1 VSAPDII
8 YAKQYGT
15 IVAPLAQQMGSKL
28 RNTVVV
34 KTGVQAEETYMDQ
47 LSAFDVKVKG
57 SRLSQTDP
65 EAIDVARRRIALED
79 RYIAKALDKSD
90 DIRTLA
96 DPTSAV
102 VQSGIFGL
110 GRAIDKIIYD
120 AARGTAYTGKV
131 GGTSVAL
138 PSGQK
143 VAVGSTNMT
152 LAKWL
157 SAIDILNGNDY
168 TDEDRVLVIGSSQLK
183 SLLNTTEIKSADYNS
198 VKALV
203 NGQINTY
210 LGCQVVRISNTISVK
225 SGNSRFCLLYAKKAM
240 GLAIG
245 EDVQSRITE
254 ESTLHFAK
262 QLYFSM
268 SMGASRLEET
278 GVVEIACD
286 ETA

>member
-1 VSAPDII
+1 MATPDTI
-8 YAKQYGT
+8 YAKSYGS

-28 RNTVVV
+28 RGFTNV
-34 KTGVQAEETYMDQ
+34 KTGVNAEETYMDQ
-47 LSAFDVKVKG
+47 MTAFSVKTKG
-57 SRLSQTDP
+57 SRLSETNP
-65 EAIDVARRRIALED
+65 EAVDVARRRIALVD
-79 RYIAKALDKSD
+79 KYIAKGLDKSD

-102 VQSGIFGL
+102 VQSGIWGM
-110 GRAIDKIIYD
+110 GREIDQIIYD

-138 PSGQK
+138 PPAQK

-152 LAKWL
+152 LDKWL
-157 SAIDILNGNDY
+157 SGIEILNGNDY
-168 TDEDRVLVIGSSQLK
+168 TENDRVLVIGSSQLS
-183 SLLNTTEIKSADYNS
+183 SLLATTQIQSADYNS
-198 VKALV
+198 IKALV
-203 NGQINTY
+203 NGQIDTF
-210 LGCQVVRISNTISVK
+210 LGCKVVRVSNDILEL
-225 SGNSRFCLLYAKKAM
+225 SGTTRYALLFAKKAM

-245 EDVQSRITE
+245 QDVTSRVTE

-268 SMGASRLEET
+268 SMGASRLEEE

-286 ETA
+286 ESA